1 MTVKM
6 KKIGYIIMAIVL
18 LFFTVI
24 MHKGLLTDSIGIDTE
39 VMLALKDIFFDSWY
53 SIGRFGLV
61 WLKKLE
67 GPLAYNIK
75 GIGYVV
81 IGLLLL
87 VVYSWTKLYKSISK
101 QDNIQGT
108 IVFALTF
115 IASCIMTEQLYF
127 KLQAIEICIGLCLI
141 PLSAFLCFK
150 GCKKGYYL
158 IFPVIINIFVFS
170 LYQVMVP
177 LFIMTIAS
185 CIYLYIMFGDGTKV
199 SVKGNLIMILKMI
212 ITFMVSFVL
221 NQVIVKLIF
230 IHGEDYL
237 GNQIMWGK
245 VPAIVCVLNI
255 WTHIKEVMFGSQIYY
270 AKPFSVFVLI
280 GIIVTILEIR
290 RLKKN
295 EVFAVGNG
303 VLALLAF
310 VFVSGSIFMMT
321 ILCGT
326 APVVRSQLVYP
337 FVLGFLAYTSFMYF
351 KDKKWYI
358 ALVWIVS
365 ILTIFLQVKYTS
377 LLNTSDRVRYDNDVM
392 IATMLSNNIDELQ
405 NTDNTIPVV
414 FYGAH
419 ASELEPGCIKGD
431 VIGYSIFE
439 WDTDVE
445 PFGVF
450 NSRRV
455 VSFMKYLG
463 IEYLQADED
472 STKQLYS
479 KSIDM
484 PIWPEQG
491 SIQLIDNVIVVKLG
505 NN

>member
-1 MTVKM
+1 MMSRIKKM
-6 KKIGYIIMAIVL
+6 GYIIIAII
-18 LFFTVI
+18 LFIFTVI
-24 MHKGLLTDSIGIDTE
+24 MHRGLLTNSIGIDTE
-39 VMLALKDIFFDSWY
+39 VMLALKDVFFDSWY

-61 WLKKLE
+61 WLKKIE

-81 IGLLLL
+81 IVLLLL
-87 VVYSWTKLYKSISK
+87 IVYSWTKLYKSVSK
-101 QDNIQGT
+101 QNNIQGI
-108 IVFALTF
+108 IVFALLF
-115 IASCIMTEQLYF
+115 LASCIMTEQLYF
-127 KLQAIEICIGLCLI
+127 KLQAVEICIGLCLI

-158 IFPVIINIFVFS
+158 IFSVIINIFVFS

-177 LFIMTIAS
+177 LFIMTVAS
-185 CIYLYIMFGDGTKV
+185 CFYLHIMFGDGKND
-199 SVKGNLIMILKMI
+199 SLKNNLIMILKMI
-212 ITFMVSFVL
+212 IVFLISFVL
-221 NQVIVKLIF
+221 NQIIVKVFF

-245 VPAIVCVLNI
+245 VPSSVCILNI
-255 WTHIKEVMFGSQIYY
+255 WNHIKEVMFGSQIYY
-270 AKPFSVFVLI
+270 AKPFSLFVLL
-280 GIIVTILEIR
+280 GIVVTILEIH

-295 EVFAVGNG
+295 EVLAAGNG
-303 VLALLAF
+303 VLAF
-310 VFVSGSIFMMT
+310 VVFLFVSGSIFMMT

-337 FVLGFLAYTSFMYF
+337 FVLAFVAYIAFLFF
-351 KDKKWYI
+351 KDVKWYVG
-358 ALVWIVS
+358 LVWIVS
-365 ILTIFLQVKYTS
+365 LLAIFLQVKYTT
-377 LLNTSDRVRYDNDVM
+377 LLNTSDAVRYDNDVI
-392 IATMLSNNIDELQ
+392 IATMLSNDIDKLQ
-405 NTDNTIPVV
+405 NSDNTVPVI

-419 ASELEPGCIKGD
+419 AAELTAGCIKGD

-445 PFGVF
+445 PCGVF

-463 IEYLQADED
+463 IDYLQADEEI
-472 STKQLYS
+472 TKELYS
-479 KSIDM
+479 KTLDM
-484 PIWPEQG
+484 PLWPNQG
-491 SIQLIDNVIVVKLG
+491 SVQLIDNVIVVKLG